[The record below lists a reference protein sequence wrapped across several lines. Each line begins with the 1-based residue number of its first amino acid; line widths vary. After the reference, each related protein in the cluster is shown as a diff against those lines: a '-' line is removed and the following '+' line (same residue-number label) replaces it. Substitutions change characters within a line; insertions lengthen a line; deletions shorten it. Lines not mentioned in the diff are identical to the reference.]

1 MSEPENAAPRHL
13 MSRYEWRWIVIAL
26 AVLAVFLAMS
36 IGFTMSHPGR
46 LPMTPK
52 VDPVGKILAGPMFS
66 HPGVTRLGPH
76 HYRAVIIAR
85 QFSFDPA
92 SIKVPAGARVDFYLT
107 SADVVHGFEL
117 PDSAV
122 NVELFPGYVAHVSA
136 TFRKPGRFLIACDQ
150 YCGIGHQAMLGKFA
164 VLSKAAWRKS
174 LTAAATPAAPA
185 LSGVMAAIGPAR
197 IADGKAIFSANCAGC
212 HQATGQGMPGAF
224 PPLAG
229 SLGEYDSAA
238 GRAVLAHV
246 LLFGLNGPLTA
257 NGKTYNGVMPA
268 WAQLKDGQI
277 AHLLDY
283 IETAWGNARA
293 LPPSFKPFTAAEI
306 AHDRTPALSPAAVA
320 AEHARLPAH

>member
-1 MSEPENAAPRHL
+1 MADEQKAPRHL
-13 MSRYEWRWIVIAL
+13 MSRYEWRWIITSL

-46 LPMTPK
+46 LPMTPQT
-52 VDPVGKILAGPMFS
+52 DPVQKILAGPMFS

-85 QFSFDPA
+85 QFAFDPA
-92 SIKVPAGARVDFYLT
+92 SITVPAGARVDFFLT

-117 PDSAV
+117 PDSDV
-122 NVELFPGYVAHVSA
+122 NVEVFPGYVAHVHA
-136 TFRKPGRFLIACDQ
+136 TFRKPGAFLTVCNQ
-150 YCGIGHQAMLGKFA
+150 YCGIGHQTMLGKFA
-164 VLSKAAWRKS
+164 VLSKAAYQKS
-174 LTAAATPAAPA
+174 LTAATAVAPA
-185 LSGVMAAIGPAR
+185 GGMAGR
-197 IADGKAIFSANCAGC
+197 IADGKTLFASDCAGC
-212 HQATGQGMPGAF
+212 HQATGRGLPGAF

-229 SLGEYDSAA
+229 SLGEYNSPA

-246 LLFGLNGPLTA
+246 LLFGLNGPLKA
-257 NGKTYNGVMPA
+257 NGKSYNGVMPA

-283 IETAWGNARA
+283 IETAWGNAKA
-293 LPPSFKPFTAAEI
+293 LPKSFKPFTAAEI
-306 AHDRTPALSPAAVA
+306 AQNRTPALTPAAVA